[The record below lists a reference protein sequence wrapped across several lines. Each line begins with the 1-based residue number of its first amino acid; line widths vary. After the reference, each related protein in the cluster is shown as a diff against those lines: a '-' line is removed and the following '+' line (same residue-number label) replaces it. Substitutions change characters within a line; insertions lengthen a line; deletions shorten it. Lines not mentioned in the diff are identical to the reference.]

1 MYLLIHAHRR
11 ELMTLP
17 HRRGL
22 TGVKLFGSMM
32 RGDLWGRDADV
43 VTEASL
49 HPALRK
55 RILVEAVPL

>member
-1 MYLLIHAHRR
+1 
-11 ELMTLP
+11 MTLP